1 VASRLCLSGRVG
13 TGRGERS
20 SGHTIQL
27 SVRIECGALAEDVW
41 HRDVAPERAEVG
53 EDVPRPPQPILGLRE
68 VEQQE
73 DNVLLIA
80 AAAWLVML
88 GALAATAV
96 VAAWLWPR

>member
-1 VASRLCLSGRVG
+1 VNRDELGAAD
-13 TGRGERS
+13 
-20 SGHTIQL
+20 
-27 SVRIECGALAEDVW
+27 IEPLEDLRCGALAEDVW

-53 EDVPRPPQPILGLRE
+53 EDVPRPPQPILGRSLRE
-68 VEQQE
+68 VEQHE

-96 VAAWLWPR
+96 VAAWLWRR